1 MLLRYMKAMR
11 TKNLACKEKIKCLKL
26 KQHWVGL
33 IN

>member
-1 MLLRYMKAMR
+1 MKAMR
-11 TKNLACKEKIKCLKL
+11 TKNLACKEEKIKCLKL